1 MISAKGKGRCAVG
14 ACILPTWHSVGG
26 WTNVLR
32 PQGSPCR
39 AHRYTAYITGTLNKQ
54 FAASGR
60 GMGRSNA
67 PSRRLAP
74 VMIRQA
80 LAETI
85 PPSNAGQREHIE
97 NKLRES
103 SPISHPVHAGDIAI
117 STTLQPVRPT
127 LPAAGYIGGK
137 RNLAGRLV
145 KHIATIPHTTYA
157 EVFVGMG
164 GVFLRRTAR
173 PKVEVINDWSGD
185 VSTFFRVLQR
195 HYVAFVDMMRHQITS
210 RAEFEKLAAMPPE
223 SLTDLERS
231 ARFLYL
237 QRLSFG
243 GKVVSRSFG
252 VDPANTARFDITKIV
267 PMLEAIH
274 ERMAGVTV
282 ERLPWAEFLT
292 RYDREATLFYLD
304 PPYYSNEGDYGR
316 DMFSRDDFALM
327 AERLRGL
334 KGRFILSLN
343 DRPEVREIFAA
354 FNIEAVETTYSVG
367 GGSKAQK
374 AGEVIISNA

>member
-1 MISAKGKGRCAVG
+1 MAV
-14 ACILPTWHSVGG
+14 
-26 WTNVLR
+26 
-32 PQGSPCR
+32 
-39 AHRYTAYITGTLNKQ
+39 
-54 FAASGR
+54 
-60 GMGRSNA
+60 
-67 PSRRLAP
+67 
-74 VMIRQA
+74 
-80 LAETI
+80 
-85 PPSNAGQREHIE
+85 
-97 NKLRES
+97 
-103 SPISHPVHAGDIAI
+103 
-117 STTLQPVRPT
+117 STPLQPVRPA

-145 KHIATIPHTTYA
+145 KRIATIPHTTYA

-164 GVFLRRTAR
+164 GVFLRRNAR

-210 RAEFEKLAAMPPE
+210 RAEFEKLAAMPPD

-252 VDPANTARFDITKIV
+252 VDPSNPARFDITKIV

-316 DMFSRDDFALM
+316 DMFSRDDFTLM

-343 DRPEVREIFAA
+343 DRPEVRQIFAG
-354 FNIEAVETTYSVG
+354 FDIEAVTTTYSVG